1 MLRVTNNILTS
12 AFLDSI
18 SNNYNKMND
27 LNYQIMSGKRLRY
40 PSDDPLAVRD
50 SMRQKTRIG
59 RVEQLQKNIA
69 DGLDWMGAT
78 DSTLAGVTD
87 LLHRVRELSVQAA
100 TDTLTSHDRYKIG
113 LEVNELLEEMV
124 QLSNSQFKG
133 KFIFAGTDTT
143 TKPFQAGLGRDN
155 GLEDL
160 TRPMS
165 APLFG
170 YPSRQIPGYYNLN
183 DPENPLSDQVLY
195 GVNTDNITGVTY
207 HGDANSIL
215 REIEESYKVAI
226 NAVGSDVFTLPHHLR
241 SKDCGI
247 EIPGGNPSLIMG
259 DSSITSPTMTL
270 DAYYG
275 AGSGIFRVNGVEI
288 FYNTTKDTLEDLMEK
303 INSSEA
309 GVQATISENVNG
321 SDRDFLVLTSE
332 HPSMIWLEDFGG
344 ELLGDLEF
352 TEVPG
357 TSPHNIDEDAID
369 STETIFSLL
378 IDLRDNMFMG
388 FRGGIEN
395 DIVDIDAAME
405 HILEHRAMLG
415 ARINRLEMRNE
426 VLEDNRIQEEDLYAE
441 TVGVQIEEAIMN
453 LKNQETMYQAT
464 MAIGARVIQ
473 GGLLDFL

>member
-1 MLRVTNNILTS
+1 MRITSNIMTS
-12 AFLDSI
+12 AFLDII
-18 SNNYNKMND
+18 SNNNDKMND
-27 LNYQIMSGKRLRY
+27 LTYQIMSGKKLRY

-50 SMRQKTRIG
+50 SMRQQTRIG
-59 RVEQLQKNIA
+59 RVEQLQKNVA

-78 DSTLAGVTD
+78 DSTLGGVTE
-87 LLHRVRELSVQAA
+87 LLHRVRELAVQAG

-143 TKPFQAGLGRDN
+143 TKPFQVGLGRDN
-155 GLEDL
+155 GLENL

-170 YPSRQIPGYYNLN
+170 YPSKNIPGYYNLH
-183 DPENPLSDQVLY
+183 DPANPLSTPVIF
-195 GVNTDNITGVTY
+195 GVNRNNITSVTY

-226 NAVGSDVFTLPHHLR
+226 NAVGSDVFTIPHHLR

-247 EIPGGNPSLIMG
+247 QIPGGNPALIMG
-259 DSSITSPTMTL
+259 DSSITNSKMTL

-275 AGSGIFRVNGVEI
+275 AGSGIFRINGVEI
-288 FYNTTKDTLEDLMEK
+288 FYNTTKDSLEDLASR
-303 INSSEA
+303 INAA
-309 GVQATISENVNG
+309 GVGASAIISG
-321 SDRDFLVLTSE
+321 DGAGRGHDFLILSSQ

-344 ELLGDLEF
+344 EILRDLKF
-352 TEVPG
+352 VDNTG
-357 TSPHNIDEDAID
+357 TAPHNIDKDAID
-369 STETIFSLL
+369 STENIFSLL
-378 IDLRDNMFMG
+378 MNIRDNMFMG

-395 DIVDIDAAME
+395 NIVDIDAAME
-405 HILEHRAMLG
+405 HILEHRAFLG

-426 VLEDNRIQEEDLYAE
+426 VLEDNRIQEEDLYAR
-441 TVGVQIEEAIMN
+441 TVGTQIEKAVME
-453 LKNQETMYQAT
+453 LKNQEALYQASLI
-464 MAIGARVIQ
+464 IGSRIIQ
-473 GGLLDFL
+473 GGLLNFL